1 MIEKDFKDNEKDIH
15 LNFIDI
21 DDNISLNIFGEII
34 HPTKGG
40 PQDSSIVPLLFC
52 YYINHAIMNREQKI
66 QYKLQLYA
74 DDIMIQAIS
83 CEELNKIYKKLKDEL
98 NKIGLI
104 INTEKC
110 DILSDDP
117 NNIIKDGKNGQI
129 IMSKTKCKYL
139 GQLINNKGLTE
150 NIMGAKIFGKLINK
164 LNICKGFTKATKIR
178 IFKTYLI
185 SKVNHL
191 LPLIALTG
199 NIEVSWKTIRKII
212 FKHV

>member
-1 MIEKDFKDNEKDIH
+1 MSNIKFTLIRKFPSFHREEIKSLVKQYNDANEWSVLSNGDM
-15 LNFIDI
+15 
-21 DDNISLNIFGEII
+21 
-34 HPTKGG
+34 
-40 PQDSSIVPLLFC
+40 Q
-52 YYINHAIMNREQKI
+52 Q
-66 QYKLQLYA
+66 
-74 DDIMIQAIS
+74 
-83 CEELNKIYKKLKDEL
+83 
-98 NKIGLI
+98 
-104 INTEKC
+104 
-110 DILSDDP
+110 LSDDP